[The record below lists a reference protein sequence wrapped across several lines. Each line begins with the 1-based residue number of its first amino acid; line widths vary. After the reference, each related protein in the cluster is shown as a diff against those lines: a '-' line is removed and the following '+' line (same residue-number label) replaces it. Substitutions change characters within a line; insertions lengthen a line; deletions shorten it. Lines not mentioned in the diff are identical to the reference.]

1 MSLPTQNDPFI
12 SIFMPC
18 IMAVASGGTLGP
30 PMVLMSTDVLNVYS
44 SSLMP
49 SMTWDLPVGLS
60 DASTVGP
67 VVVAAGGVWGEPVA
81 DVAMVG
87 VFCAALRM
95 ITCFVSRST
104 MVEMFIGPA
113 SMSVRD
119 FMPLMR
125 CVVLG
130 FTLAPACAPLA
141 PIPPSAVVDWT
152 IVISAGSAAEQN
164 SNAANVVTQ
173 RLIGLPPE
181 SGPRWYHRGTSAR
194 DRQSARAPAR
204 AGRS

>member
-18 IMAVASGGTLGP
+18 IIAVASGGTLGP

-44 SSLMP
+44 STLMP

-67 VVVAAGGVWGEPVA
+67 VVAAGGVRASPDV
-81 DVAMVG
+81 DVAMVA

-130 FTLAPACAPLA
+130 FTLAPDCAA
-141 PIPPSAVVDWT
+141 IAAIPPSTVVD
-152 IVISAGSAAEQN
+152 
-164 SNAANVVTQ
+164 
-173 RLIGLPPE
+173 
-181 SGPRWYHRGTSAR
+181 
-194 DRQSARAPAR
+194 
-204 AGRS
+204 

>member
-1 MSLPTQNDPFI
+1 MSLPSQNDPFM

-18 IMAVASGGTLGP
+18 IIAVASGGTLGP

-49 SMTWDLPVGLS
+49 SMTCDLPVGFS

-67 VVVAAGGVWGEPVA
+67 VVIAAGGVCAAPGV
-81 DVAMVG
+81 DVAMVA

-95 ITCFVSRST
+95 ITCFVARST

-130 FTLAPACAPLA
+130 FALAPDCAA
-141 PIPPSAVVDWT
+141 MAAIPPSTVVD
-152 IVISAGSAAEQN
+152 
-164 SNAANVVTQ
+164 
-173 RLIGLPPE
+173 
-181 SGPRWYHRGTSAR
+181 
-194 DRQSARAPAR
+194 
-204 AGRS
+204 